1 MPRPSTAVRRVKGTF
16 SLQRAPGGRPLLPGS
31 RSAQSA
37 PVVAERG
44 RRGRVPSGPA
54 APGGGGT
61 STYFP
66 NVNVPFSHP
75 SGVRA
80 QKDGRKVRPCDEGT
94 FTSSTAI
101 DTRGGSGG
109 NPGRVGR
116 QPGAGRATTRAGR
129 TGGAPVVDSGSAR
142 RSAPVPGRGVCAR
155 SGHTGPSG
163 AGPGPPV
170 DGEAPVLRAPEARMR
185 IDVAVRRWATA
196 RQDSRPTGDA
206 GGPRL
211 RPSGSPLGPRPLI
224 LQKEPAA
231 EKGSSPGPMGWI
243 RAASSLK
250 SLRGRRP
257 SPTDSAPTEG

>member
-1 MPRPSTAVRRVKGTF
+1 MPRSSTAVRRVKGTF
-16 SLQRAPGGRPLLPGS
+16 SFQRAPGGRPLLPGS
-31 RSAQSA
+31 RSAQWA

-44 RRGRVPSGPA
+44 RRRGRAPSGPA

-116 QPGAGRATTRAGR
+116 QPGQVGRA
-129 TGGAPVVDSGSAR
+129 APRSSTAVR

-211 RPSGSPLGPRPLI
+211 RPSGSPPGPRPLI

-257 SPTDSAPTEG
+257 SPTDSAPTEE

>member
-1 MPRPSTAVRRVKGTF
+1 VPRPSTAVRRVKGTF

-163 AGPGPPV
+163 VGPGPPV

-196 RQDSRPTGDA
+196 RQGSRPTGTRA
-206 GGPRL
+206 GPGSGPPAHRSGRGLSSSRRSPPPRKVRHPGRWAGSVRL
-211 RPSGSPLGPRPLI
+211 L
-224 LQKEPAA
+224 A
-231 EKGSSPGPMGWI
+231 
-243 RAASSLK
+243 
-250 SLRGRRP
+250 
-257 SPTDSAPTEG
+257 

>member
-1 MPRPSTAVRRVKGTF
+1 MPRSSTAVRRVKGTF

-44 RRGRVPSGPA
+44 RRGRAPSGPA

-101 DTRGGSGG
+101 DTRGGSGD
-109 NPGRVGR
+109 NPGGSGGR
-116 QPGAGRATTRAGR
+116 CPDRQQ
-129 TGGAPVVDSGSAR
+129 R
-142 RSAPVPGRGVCAR
+142 RGAPVPGRGVCAR

-163 AGPGPPV
+163 VGPGPPV

-211 RPSGSPLGPRPLI
+211 RPSGSPPGPRPLI

-257 SPTDSAPTEG
+257 SPTDSAPTEE